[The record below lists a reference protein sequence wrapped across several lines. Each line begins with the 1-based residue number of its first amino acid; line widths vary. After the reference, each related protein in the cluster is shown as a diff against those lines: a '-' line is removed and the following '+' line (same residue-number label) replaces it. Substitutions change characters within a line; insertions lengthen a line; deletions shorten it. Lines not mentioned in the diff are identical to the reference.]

1 MIRHNWRYKLLALA
15 VALIV
20 WTYVNS
26 ERNPQSR
33 QTFTVPVKAIN
44 PTRGYMAEL
53 ETPKVSVKV
62 EGLKTSVDS
71 VAKEDVEA
79 QVDLRGLRPG
89 KKIIEAML
97 PVEVHLPRVADSG
110 LEVTPTPPKMK
121 VRLEMLTNKRMPV
134 EVSFSSDPPLGY
146 SYSSPLLTPDT
157 VTMSGRVTQLARV
170 SKAILTISGD
180 PAGSPTD
187 DYYDVTPIDADGNV
201 VAGVSAQQG
210 KVRAKLEMVEAPATK
225 AVIVSPVFSGQ
236 PKFPSKVSKYT
247 VTPSSVT
254 LVGKP
259 SALGGISAIST
270 EKVVLEGADAIVT
283 RDVALRVPRGV
294 RAVGTKTV
302 KVIVYIGAD

>member
-1 MIRHNWRYKLLALA
+1 MIRHNWKYKLLALA

-33 QTFTVPVKAIN
+33 QTFTVPVKAVN
-44 PTRGYMAEL
+44 ATRGYMAQL

-79 QVDLRGLRPG
+79 QVDLHGLRPG
-89 KKIIEAML
+89 KKIIETML
-97 PVEVHLPRVADSG
+97 PVEVRLPRVADSG
-110 LEVTPTPPKMK
+110 LDVTPTPPRIK
-121 VRLEMLTNKRMPV
+121 VRLEMVANKRMPV
-134 EVSFSSDPPLGY
+134 EVSFSSEPPPGY

-157 VTMSGRVTQLARV
+157 VTVSGSITQLARV
-170 SKAILTISGD
+170 SKAILTLSGD
-180 PAGSPTD
+180 STGSTTD

-201 VAGVSAQQG
+201 VAGVSAQPG
-210 KVRAKLEMVEAPATK
+210 KVRAKLEMIEAPATK
-225 AVIVSPVFSGQ
+225 VAIVSPVFSGQ
-236 PKFPSKVSKYT
+236 PKFPAKVTKYT

-254 LVGKP
+254 LEGKP

-270 EKVVLEGADAIVT
+270 EKVVLEGVDAIVT

-302 KVIVYIGAD
+302 RVTVYIGTD